1 MRAQAHTLEAFV
13 AALLVL
19 GGVVFAI
26 QATAVTPLSASTSNQ
41 HIENQQR
48 AQATDLLTT
57 THANDSLRSAVFM
70 AWNATYQTN
79 YPREGVGVALNR
91 TFGDPGI
98 AFNVRVTATNASV
111 GKVFV
116 NQGTPT
122 DNAVTASHPVVL
134 FDDTPHPDPAYA
146 NVSEWAQT
154 GNFNVPDSSP
164 DTEVYAVM
172 EVHITVWR
180 I

>member
-1 MRAQAHTLEAFV
+1 MRGQAHTLEAFV

-41 HIENQQR
+41 HIENQQEAR
-48 AQATDLLTT
+48 ANDLLVTA
-57 THANDSLRSAVFM
+57 HANDTLRTAVYM
-70 AWNATYQTN
+70 AWNGTYQTD
-79 YPREGVGVALNR
+79 YPRRDFGAALNE

-98 AFNVRVTATNASV
+98 AFNVRVTAWNTSD
-111 GKVFV
+111 GKTLID
-116 NQGTPT
+116 QGTPT

-134 FDDTPHPDPAYA
+134 FEDTPHSDPTVG
-146 NVSEWAQT
+146 NVSTWAASDQ
-154 GNFNVPDSSP
+154 FNVPDASP
-164 DTEVYAVM
+164 ETELYAVM
-172 EVHITVWR
+172 EVHVTVWR